1 MCTSDRSGR
10 VLYTP
15 IALCMTIE
23 CYTVGN
29 VLSAI
34 YKKNF
39 THELNRSILVVR
51 AKISNVS
58 LIKK

>member
-51 AKISNVS
+51 AKISN
-58 LIKK
+58 